1 MRESYKK
8 IREVFN
14 TKDEV
19 KDLRTA
25 AFVVAIET
33 IARSYESM
41 EL

>member
-1 MRESYKK
+1 MRDSYKK
-8 IREVFN
+8 IREIFYS
-14 TKDEV
+14 KDNV